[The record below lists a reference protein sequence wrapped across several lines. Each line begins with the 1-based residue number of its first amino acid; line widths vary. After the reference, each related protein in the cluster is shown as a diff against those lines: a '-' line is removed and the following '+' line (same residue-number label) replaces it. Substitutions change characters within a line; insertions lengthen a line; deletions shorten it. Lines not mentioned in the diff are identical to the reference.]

1 MLTKEQIALLVDRQK
16 KTLISS
22 LLPISVR
29 EGDFSEETEWR
40 SAHTQIHYRR
50 EVMYLLSGN
59 HSVRFK
65 ESVYPA
71 SPGTVLLLNSR
82 EKHDATYFPHPGK
95 SSHLWLILRP
105 DCINCQCDEFAE
117 GKLNVKFRHFY
128 RDREH
133 IAEINR
139 VWDAGTRGSVTPEA
153 VLFSLLAHLDLVIF
167 DILRTEDKQKVHSF
181 DPRIE
186 AVEKVKSYLEMTN
199 GKNCSIPFLAELA
212 GFSAMHFQRLFKKY
226 TGMTVGEYIDQ
237 IRLKRCEELAGVCL
251 QKEIAEELGFS
262 SVVSYCN
269 WRRKMRSCS
278 APAPES
284 EIE

>member
-1 MLTKEQIALLVDRQK
+1 MLTKEQIALLVDRQN

-82 EKHDATYFPHPGK
+82 EKHDDAYFPQPEE
-95 SSHLWLILRP
+95 STHLWLIIRP
-105 DCINCQCDEFAE
+105 DCINCQCDKFVD
-117 GKLNVKFRHFY
+117 GKLKIMFRHFY
-128 RDREH
+128 RNREH

-139 VWDAGTRGSVTPEA
+139 VWDAGARGILSPATA
-153 VLFSLLAHLDLVIF
+153 VFALLAHLDLVIF
-167 DILRTEDKQKVHSF
+167 DILRSEDKQKLHSF
-181 DPRIE
+181 DHGIE
-186 AVEKVKSYLEMTN
+186 AVEKAKSYLESTN
-199 GKNCSIPFLAELA
+199 GKNCSITFLAELT
-212 GFSAMHFQRLFKKY
+212 GFSVMHFQRLFKKHA
-226 TGMTVGEYIDQ
+226 GMTVGAYTDQ
-237 IRLKRCEELAGVCL
+237 IRLQRCDELKNVCL

-262 SVVSYCN
+262 SVASFCN
-269 WRRKMRSCS
+269 WRKKMERRRK
-278 APAPES
+278 
-284 EIE
+284 